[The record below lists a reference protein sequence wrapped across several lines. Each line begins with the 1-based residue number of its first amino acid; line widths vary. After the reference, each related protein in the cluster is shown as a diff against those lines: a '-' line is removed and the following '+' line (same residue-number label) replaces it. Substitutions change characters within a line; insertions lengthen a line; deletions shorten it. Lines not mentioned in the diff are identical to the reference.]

1 MASSKGKY
9 CKSLLSWGLI
19 SMVISPLAA
28 AIAFFTPL
36 NNGIFSSN
44 LATAQTNGQPKPTN
58 SNPKPQPKKPNNS
71 KPKPNN
77 PKRKPKKT
85 NPVKRAI
92 DTIWPPKPKKPL
104 GGRSDICS
112 IAPGL
117 IDTRMIWHDK
127 PLFLWRT
134 NLKNQEARLIVRERN
149 SDKPLWEQK
158 INIAEQKVFYQGQ
171 PLESGKLYQWK
182 LEGTSSSIPWTTFQ
196 IMSANERA
204 KIQSDLSA
212 LEQNSATTNS
222 EEIALKKAEY
232 FFNYSAIPQSNNFL
246 WADALQALY
255 EVEKP
260 SQSFIEKLEERVANL
275 CTSTEE

>member
-1 MASSKGKY
+1 MA
-9 CKSLLSWGLI
+9 
-19 SMVISPLAA
+19 ISPLAA
-28 AIAFFTPL
+28 AIAFITPI
-36 NNGIFSSN
+36 NNGIFSLN

-58 SNPKPQPKKPNNS
+58 SKPNNR

-77 PKRKPKKT
+77 PKRQPKKT
-85 NPVKRAI
+85 NPVKRVI
-92 DTIWPPKPKKPL
+92 ETIWPPKPKRPL

-117 IDTRMIWHDK
+117 IDTRIIWHDK

-134 NLKNQEARLIVRERN
+134 NLKNQEARLIVRERG
-149 SDKPLWEQK
+149 SEESLWEQK

-196 IMSANERA
+196 IMSANQRA
-204 KIQSDLSA
+204 KIQSDLQA
-212 LEQNSATTNS
+212 LEQKSATTTS
-222 EEIALKKAEY
+222 EEIALKKAKY
-232 FFNYSAIPQSNNFL
+232 FFNYLVTPQSNNLL

-260 SQSFIEKLEERVANL
+260 SQSFIEELEERVAKL